1 MKSNFIHILFMIFLP
16 FAMACSDAGSDSHNP
31 AASSNANWQKLDKG
45 LELGRFNAVNPS
57 ETGKARVHILRID
70 PHLYQFQLI
79 NASAAKNGHKQSA
92 KKWCQKYNLISAIN
106 ASMYQKDHKTSVS
119 FMRSKNHINNA
130 FVSKDKTILAFNPK
144 KTSDPLVK
152 MIDRECEDFDKWIN
166 RYGTF
171 IQSIRMIS
179 CKKKNVW
186 AQQPERCSM
195 AVIGIDNKY
204 RVLFIHTPSPYS
216 AHDFI
221 NTLLVL
227 PIQITQ
233 AMYVEGG
240 LEAQLY
246 IQTDEQTFEFT
257 GGYDVDFKG
266 NTQIARPIP
275 NVIGIKKRTVYQDKR
290 NMLYEN

>member
-1 MKSNFIHILFMIFLP
+1 VI
-16 FAMACSDAGSDSHNP
+16 ACSAADSDSHN
-31 AASSNANWQKLDKG
+31 SSIRFNGNWQKLDKG
-45 LELGRFNAVNPS
+45 LELGRFQSVNS
-57 ETGKARVHILRID
+57 VEMGEARINILRID

-79 NASAAKNGHKQSA
+79 NASAEKNGHKQTA
-92 KKWCQKYNLISAIN
+92 KKWCQKFRLISAIN

-119 FMRSKNHINNA
+119 YMRSANHINNSY
-130 FVSKDKTILAFNPK
+130 VSKDKTILAFHPK
-144 KTSDPLVK
+144 KNSDPLVK
-152 MIDRECEDFDKWIN
+152 MIDRECDDFNEWID

-179 CKKKNVW
+179 CKQKNVW
-186 AQQPERCSM
+186 TQQPEKWSM
-195 AVIGIDNKY
+195 TAIGMDNKY

-221 NTLLVL
+221 NTLLAL

-246 IQTDEQTFEFT
+246 IQTESHSFEFT
-257 GGYDVDFKG
+257 GHFENDHEG
-266 NTQIARPIP
+266 NDQIARPIT
-275 NVIGIKKRTVYQDKR
+275 NVVGIKKRTVF
-290 NMLYEN
+290 

>member
-1 MKSNFIHILFMIFLP
+1 MKSGLIHILFIIFLP
-16 FAMACSDAGSDSHNP
+16 LVIACSAEDSDSHN
-31 AASSNANWQKLDKG
+31 SSISSIGKWQKLDKG
-45 LELGRFNAVNPS
+45 LELGRFNVVNPLES
-57 ETGKARVHILRID
+57 DEGRIHILRID

-79 NASAAKNGHKQSA
+79 NASAEKNGQKQTA
-92 KKWCQKYNLISAIN
+92 KKWCQQYRLISAIN

-119 FMRSKNHINNA
+119 FMRSETHINNSY
-130 FVSKDKTILAFNPK
+130 VSKDKSILAFHPK
-144 KTSDPLVK
+144 KNSDPLVK
-152 MIDRECEDFDKWIN
+152 MIDRECDDFNEWID

-186 AQQPERCSM
+186 AQRPEKWSM
-195 AVIGIDNKY
+195 TAIGIDNKY
-204 RVLFIHTPSPYS
+204 RVLFIHIPSPYS

-221 NTLLVL
+221 NTLLAL

-240 LEAQLY
+240 LDAQLY
-246 IQTDEQTFEFT
+246 IQTENHTFEFI
-257 GGYDVDFKG
+257 GNFENDYNG

-275 NVIGIKKRTVYQDKR
+275 NVIGIKKRTVLLK
-290 NMLYEN
+290 

>member
-1 MKSNFIHILFMIFLP
+1 MIFLP

-152 MIDRECEDFDKWIN
+152 MIDRECD
-166 RYGTF
+166 
-171 IQSIRMIS
+171 
-179 CKKKNVW
+179 
-186 AQQPERCSM
+186 
-195 AVIGIDNKY
+195 IGIDNKY